1 MGLLDWFRTKQKKDQ
16 LAAISKSA
24 ANRPQEKWPRDAA
37 QPRKE
42 KAEKKSAEVAPQQ
55 PVRQI
60 TSTNANAVLT
70 RQIVTEKSTAAEAQR
85 QYTFEVSRTATKT
98 DVARAV
104 RSLYNVQPTAV
115 RIQRYDGKRV
125 RYGRHVGQRR
135 AWKKAIVTVAQGQS
149 ITVSEKKS

>member
-1 MGLLDWFRTKQKKDQ
+1 MGLLDRFRTKQKQDQ
-16 LAAISKSA
+16 LKAISKSA
-24 ANRPQEKWPRDAA
+24 IERPQEKRKRESA

-42 KAEKKSAEVAPQQ
+42 KAEKKSTEAPSQL
-55 PVRQI
+55 PARMG
-60 TSTNANAVLT
+60 TTPNANAVLMC
-70 RQIVTEKSTAAEAQR
+70 QIVTEKSTAAESGR
-85 QYTFEVSRTATKT
+85 HYTFEVSRTATKT

-104 RSLYNVQPTAV
+104 RSLYNVRPTDV

-135 AWKKAIVTVAQGQS
+135 AWKKAIVTVAKGQS